1 MPISE
6 RQPRAWHASY
16 DAGVP
21 AALDFEPLTL
31 PQFLGRAGLE
41 HGNRTAI
48 IFLNRRLT
56 YRELSDQVDRFAT
69 ALARLGVTKDS
80 RVAIQ
85 LPNLPQTVIAYY
97 ATLSL
102 RAQVVMTNPQ
112 YMPREIEH
120 QWTDAGCRV
129 AVVADFVF
137 ASQIAP
143 IRDRLPIEH
152 YVIASVPEYLR
163 FPLNLLAPLKLRRAH
178 PPAIARVAP
187 GAGLHFF
194 KRLVDG
200 TSPEPPMTPPVLDD
214 LAVLQYTGGTT
225 GVAKGAKLSH
235 RNLSYNMQ
243 QLRAW
248 FPGLDIGNEVML
260 GALPLFHSF
269 GMTVAMNFPIGAAA
283 AMVLIPNP
291 RDVKA
296 LVESLAKHR
305 VTLAPAV
312 PALINAVLNYPRV
325 EQLDLTS
332 IKRCFSGS
340 APLSVEVMERF
351 ERLTGCVIVEGFG
364 LTEASPGTH
373 CNPVRGRRKPG
384 SIGVPLPDTDS
395 RVVDMEDGRTDVPPG
410 ETGELIIK
418 GPQVMQGYWN
428 KPEETAKVLRDGWL
442 YTGDLAVIDQQG
454 YHRIVGRKKE
464 MIVVSG
470 FKVFPDEVDQV
481 LMSHPAVL
489 EAATIGLQDAKRG
502 ERVKSFVVLKPSQQA
517 TAEQLIAF
525 CRENLAAYKVP
536 RTIEFRSELP
546 KSAALKIL
554 RRQLRDEELAKV
566 TTSTRP

>member
-1 MPISE
+1 MPLSSLESQGAAMVITS
-6 RQPRAWHASY
+6 RPWYRFY
-16 DAGVP
+16 DPGVP
-21 AALDFEPLTL
+21 PTLTLEPLTV
-31 PQFLGRAGLE
+31 PQFLERAAAE
-41 HGNRTAI
+41 HSDATAL
-48 IFLNRRLT
+48 IFFNRRFT
-56 YRELSDQVDRFAT
+56 YRQLKDHVDRFAT
-69 ALARLGVTKDS
+69 ALERLGVTKDS

-102 RAQVVMTNPQ
+102 GAQVVMTNPQ
-112 YMPREIEH
+112 YTSRELEH

-129 AVVADFVF
+129 AVVADFVY
-137 ASQIAP
+137 AGQIAP
-143 IRDRLPIEH
+143 ARDRLPIEH

-163 FPLNLLAPLKLRRAH
+163 FPLNLLAPLKLRRSR

-187 GAGLHFF
+187 GPGLHFF
-194 KRLVDG
+194 KRLVDR

-214 LAVLQYTGGTT
+214 MAVLQYTGGTT
-225 GVAKGAKLSH
+225 GVAKGAMLSH

-248 FPGLDIGNEVML
+248 FPGLEIGNEVML

-269 GMTVAMNFPIGAAA
+269 GMTVGMNFPVGAAA

-325 EQLDLTS
+325 ERLDLTS

-340 APLSVEVMERF
+340 APLSVDVMERF
-351 ERLTGCVIVEGFG
+351 EQLTGCVIVEGFG

-395 RVVDMEDGRTDVPPG
+395 RVVDMED
-410 ETGELIIK
+410 
-418 GPQVMQGYWN
+418 
-428 KPEETAKVLRDGWL
+428 
-442 YTGDLAVIDQQG
+442 
-454 YHRIVGRKKE
+454 
-464 MIVVSG
+464 
-470 FKVFPDEVDQV
+470 
-481 LMSHPAVL
+481 
-489 EAATIGLQDAKRG
+489 
-502 ERVKSFVVLKPSQQA
+502 
-517 TAEQLIAF
+517 
-525 CRENLAAYKVP
+525 
-536 RTIEFRSELP
+536 
-546 KSAALKIL
+546 
-554 RRQLRDEELAKV
+554 
-566 TTSTRP
+566 